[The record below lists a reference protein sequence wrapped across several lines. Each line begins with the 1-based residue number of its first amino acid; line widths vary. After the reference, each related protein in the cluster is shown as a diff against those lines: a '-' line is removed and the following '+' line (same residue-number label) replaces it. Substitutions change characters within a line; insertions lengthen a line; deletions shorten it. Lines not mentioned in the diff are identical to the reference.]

1 VSFARWWSRKTDPD
15 SAVVRAA
22 RAHWRQIAMP
32 DERAPFDSLR
42 FSVVDTETTGLDPY
56 RAELLSIGTCRVERG
71 AIALADSQEIAVRPR
86 APSGHENVLVHGI
99 GHAQQAAGD
108 GQAEALGTWLNAA
121 TPGVLVGYHA
131 LFDATVLARAAKAS
145 LDVRLPLEWLD
156 IALLLPALTA
166 APTSHKVVRP
176 LDDWLQRLGIAA
188 PGRHGAAADAYAT
201 AQLLLIVLQRAQ
213 ARGIRDVRGL
223 RRLQQDLLSRLANH
237 ASGGTG
243 A

>member
-1 VSFARWWSRKTDPD
+1 VSFARWWSRKTD

-32 DERAPFDSLR
+32 DERAPFDSIG
-42 FSVVDTETTGLDPY
+42 FSVVDTETTGLDPF

-71 AIALADSQEIAVRPR
+71 AIVLADSQEIAVRPR

-108 GQAEALGTWLNAA
+108 GQAEALGTWLIAA
-121 TPGVLVGYHA
+121 TPCVLVGYHA
-131 LFDATVLARAAKAS
+131 LFDATVLGRAAKAS
-145 LDVRLPLEWLD
+145 LDVRLPVEWLD
-156 IALLLPALTA
+156 IALLLPALMA
-166 APTSHKVVRP
+166 GPASHKVVRP
-176 LDDWLQRLGIAA
+176 LDDWLQRLEIAA

-201 AQLLLIVLQRAQ
+201 AQLLLVVLQRAQ
-213 ARGIRDVRGL
+213 ARGIQDVRGL
-223 RRLQQDLLSRLANH
+223 RRLQQDLLSRLTNQ

>member
-1 VSFARWWSRKTDPD
+1 
-15 SAVVRAA
+15 
-22 RAHWRQIAMP
+22 MP
-32 DERAPFDSLR
+32 DERTPFDSLR

-56 RAELLSIGTCRVERG
+56 QAELLSIGTCRVERG
-71 AIALADSQEIAVRPR
+71 AIVLANSQEIAVRPR

-99 GHAQQAAGD
+99 G
-108 GQAEALGTWLNAA
+108 QAEALGTWLIAA

-145 LDVRLPLEWLD
+145 LDVRLPVEWLD
-156 IALLLPALTA
+156 IALLLPALA
-166 APTSHKVVRP
+166 ADPGSHKAVHP
-176 LDDWLQRLGIAA
+176 LDDWLQRLEIAA

-201 AQLLLIVLQRAQ
+201 AQLLLVVLQRAQ
-213 ARGIRDVRGL
+213 ARGIHDVRGL
-223 RRLQQDLLSRLANH
+223 RRLQQDLLSRLANQ